1 VSYGGAVEGFVA
13 AAGGSLCVLR
23 RQLPRDFSA
32 AVTMFR
38 ESDAR
43 VQLMICGGRR
53 DKSLALLEVLAP
65 ILIPSLQERAAE
77 LPRIVEE
84 FAADAAAA
92 LSSNVSLSAKDHDW
106 ICKHSASSLDEIE
119 TTTLRLVAL
128 RQEGNVLRASRLL
141 GISHVSLGQWFQR
154 RYLTVTPTTRRGPS
168 RNALHQGG
176 AV

>member
-1 VSYGGAVEGFVA
+1 VSYEGAVEAFVA
-13 AAGGSLCVLR
+13 AAGGTLCVLR
-23 RQLPRDFSA
+23 RQLPPDFSA

-38 ESDAR
+38 EPDAR
-43 VQLMICGGRR
+43 VQLVICGGRR
-53 DKSLALLEVLAP
+53 DQCLALLEVLAP
-65 ILIPSLQERAAE
+65 ILVPSLQERAAE

-92 LSSNVSLSAKDHDW
+92 LSSNVSLNAKDRHW

-119 TTTLRLVAL
+119 TTTLGLVAL

-154 RYLTVTPTTRRGPS
+154 RYLT
-168 RNALHQGG
+168 A
-176 AV
+176 